1 MTNHIIYIADLDQD
15 IDDCIAAEYLYHQY
29 PDIGVVCDP
38 PPASKEGIHRFRE
51 LKRKG
56 IRFHSHIPPS
66 TNILIVG
73 GALTQTAEYILSH
86 TLDYLFIQ
94 GGFVGSNIIPSD
106 QALPKFR
113 KKTYMRTYNLNL
125 DAVSS
130 DAVLKSDKTSHIFLI
145 GKNICHD
152 QKNTREDIWKDD
164 TLHSLFEDYDVQP
177 HKRLHD
183 LLACHEALS
192 ILTKDNILS
201 VNCQPHL
208 TYQSLYPV
216 TEDGLQGIYTKWGS
230 QTQPSGYRLCQ
241 IATAWNDIT
250 HDSSNRK
257 ENRHYDHK

>member
-15 IDDCIAAEYLYHQY
+15 IDDCIAAEYLHAKN
-29 PDIGVVCDP
+29 PDIGMVCDP
-38 PPASKEGIHRFRE
+38 APISKEGIHRFRQ

-66 TNILIVG
+66 TNILIIG
-73 GALTQTAEYILSH
+73 GALTQTAKHLRNH
-86 TLDYLFIQ
+86 TLEYLFIQ
-94 GGFVGSNIIPSD
+94 GGFVGSNITSPD
-106 QALPKFR
+106 QTLPKFR
-113 KKTYMRTYNLNL
+113 NKTFMRTYNLNL

-130 DAVLKSDKTSHIFLI
+130 DAVLKSDKISHIFLI

-152 QKNTREDIWKDD
+152 QKNTREGIWKDD
-164 TLHSLFEDYDVQP
+164 TLDSLFEDYNVSS

-183 LLACHEALS
+183 LLACYEALS

-201 VNCQPHL
+201 INCQPHL

-241 IATAWNDIT
+241 IATAWNNISKTDNPT
-250 HDSSNRK
+250 HK
-257 ENRHYDHK
+257 

>member
-38 PPASKEGIHRFRE
+38 PPTSKEGTHRFRE
-51 LKRKG
+51 LKRKD

-73 GALTQTAEYILSH
+73 GALTQTAEYILNH

-130 DAVLKSDKTSHIFLI
+130 DTVLKSDKISHIFLI

-152 QKNTREDIWKDD
+152 QKNTLEGIWKND
-164 TLHSLFEDYDVQP
+164 TLNSLFEDYNIQS

-201 VNCQPHL
+201 VNHQPHL
-208 TYQSLYPV
+208 TYQPLYPV

-250 HDSSNRK
+250 HNSSN
-257 ENRHYDHK
+257 